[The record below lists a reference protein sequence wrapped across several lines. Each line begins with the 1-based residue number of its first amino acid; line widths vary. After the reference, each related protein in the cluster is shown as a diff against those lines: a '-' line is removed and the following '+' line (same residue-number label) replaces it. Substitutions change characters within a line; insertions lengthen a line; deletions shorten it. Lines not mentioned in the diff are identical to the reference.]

1 MGLFSGIA
9 SCFDSL
15 FSSSSVADTAISS
28 ASGNEG
34 FGSADC
40 APTVNEQSRDSSSS
54 SNDTSDVFSAW
65 GTATPNQ
72 VASES
77 CSVFHGSSFTDVTYG
92 SIDSGISSA
101 SSFDSNSSFSSSFD
115 SWT

>member
-15 FSSSSVADTAISS
+15 FSSSLPADTPTSS
-28 ASGNEG
+28 LPGNEG
-34 FGSADC
+34 FGSAEC
-40 APTVNEQSRDSSSS
+40 APTVSEPSGGNSSS
-54 SNDTSDVFSAW
+54 SNDTVDVFSAW

-77 CSVFHGSSFTDVTYG
+77 CSLFHGSSFTDVTYG
-92 SIDSGISSA
+92 SSDSGISSS
-101 SSFDSNSSFSSSFD
+101 SSFDSSSSFSSSFD
-115 SWT
+115 S

>member
-15 FSSSSVADTAISS
+15 FSSSLPADTPTSPLL
-28 ASGNEG
+28 GNEG
-34 FGSADC
+34 FGSSDC
-40 APTVNEQSRDSSSS
+40 APIVSDPSGGSSSS

-65 GTATPNQ
+65 ATATPNQ

-92 SIDSGISSA
+92 SSDSGISS
-101 SSFDSNSSFSSSFD
+101 SSSFD
-115 SWT
+115 SGSSFSSTFDS

>member
-15 FSSSSVADTAISS
+15 FSSSLPADTPTSS
-28 ASGNEG
+28 LPGNEG

-40 APTVNEQSRDSSSS
+40 AQIVSDPSGGSSSL

-92 SIDSGISSA
+92 SSDSGISS
-101 SSFDSNSSFSSSFD
+101 SSAFDSGSSFSSSFD
-115 SWT
+115 S

>member
-1 MGLFSGIA
+1 MGFFSGIA

-15 FSSSSVADTAISS
+15 FSSSSVADPAISS
-28 ASGNEG
+28 AGNEG
-34 FGSADC
+34 FRSSDC
-40 APTVNEQSRDSSSS
+40 APTVNEQSRESVSL

-92 SIDSGISSA
+92 SIDSGISGA

>member
-15 FSSSSVADTAISS
+15 FSTSSVADTPTSTL
-28 ASGNEG
+28 SGNED

-40 APTVNEQSRDSSSS
+40 APMVNEPSDGSSSS
-54 SNDTSDVFSAW
+54 SNDTSEVFSAW

-92 SIDSGISSA
+92 SIDSGISGA
-101 SSFDSNSSFSSSFD
+101 PSFDSNSSVSSSFD

>member
-15 FSSSSVADTAISS
+15 FSSSLPAHTPSS
-28 ASGNEG
+28 SLPGNEG
-34 FGSADC
+34 FGAADC
-40 APTVNEQSRDSSSS
+40 APIVSEPSGGNSSS

-92 SIDSGISSA
+92 SIDSGISS
-101 SSFDSNSSFSSSFD
+101 SSSFD
-115 SWT
+115 SGSSFSNSFDS